1 MSYSAK
7 KFFLIPPQWNNLI
20 YFSLFLSF
28 HTFQKKNQLRKIMTV
43 YIADKLPDEAISEL
57 EELGQTVTNNPGASS
72 SDLDDGLGDANVLIV
87 RSTVVSKTCI
97 QNSPNLSLI
106 VRAGAGVNT
115 IDIEAASNLGIYVA
129 NCPGKNAIAVAE
141 LTMGLI
147 ISLDRY
153 LGDNVVD
160 FKDGQWNKAAFSK
173 ADGLYGKVLGVVG
186 VGQIGSEVITRA
198 KAFGMPVIAWSRSL
212 TNEEA
217 EEMNIKRA
225 ESIEEVASKCDI
237 LSVHLAINDET
248 KGIISKEIL
257 AKLKDGAYF
266 INTSRAG
273 IVDEDALFNE
283 LRSGRIKAG
292 LDVISNEPE
301 IKQGEFTS
309 RFRDLDNVYVSHHI
323 GASTKQAQLAVA
335 SDAVNIVRGYVQ
347 EGQVRNWLN
356 RCEHTDA
363 PWQLVVRHYDK
374 PGVIANVMNELK
386 EADINAQELTNVIFE
401 GKQTACCTIQLDAE
415 PSSEIMKSIRTRQ
428 DEVISATLIQL

>member
-1 MSYSAK
+1 
-7 KFFLIPPQWNNLI
+7 
-20 YFSLFLSF
+20 
-28 HTFQKKNQLRKIMTV
+28 MTV

-57 EELGQTVTNNPGASS
+57 EHLGQNVINNPGATVA
-72 SDLDDGLGDANVLIV
+72 DLDTGLEDANVLIV
-87 RSTVVSKTCI
+87 RSTVVSSSCI
-97 QNSPNLSLI
+97 KNSPNLSLI

-147 ISLDRY
+147 ISLDRF
-153 LGDNVVD
+153 LADNVSD
-160 FKDGQWNKAAFSK
+160 FKAGKWNKATYSK
-173 ADGLYGKVLGVVG
+173 ADGLYGKVLGVIG

-212 TNEEA
+212 TEEKA
-217 EEMNIKRA
+217 EEMEIKQA
-225 ESIEEVASKCDI
+225 KSIEEATSKCDI
-237 LSVHLAINDET
+237 LSVHLAINNQT
-248 KGIISKEIL
+248 RGIISKEIL

-273 IVDEDALFNE
+273 IVDEDALFQE
-283 LRSGRIKAG
+283 LKSGRIKAG
-292 LDVISNEPE
+292 LDVISDEPE
-301 IKQGEFTS
+301 FKQGEFSS
-309 RFRDLDNVYVSHHI
+309 RFQELDNVYVSHHI

-335 SDAVNIVRGYVQ
+335 SDAVDIVRGYVQ

-415 PSSEIMKSIRTRQ
+415 PSNEIMKSIRTRQ

>member
-1 MSYSAK
+1 
-7 KFFLIPPQWNNLI
+7 
-20 YFSLFLSF
+20 
-28 HTFQKKNQLRKIMTV
+28 MTV
-43 YIADKLPDEAISEL
+43 FIADKLPGEAISEL
-57 EELGQTVTNNPGASS
+57 ENLGQNVINNPAATS
-72 SDLDDGLGDANVLIV
+72 SDLDSGLDDANVLIV
-87 RSTVVSKTCI
+87 RSTVVSSSCI
-97 QNSPNLSLI
+97 KNSPNLSLI
-106 VRAGAGVNT
+106 VRAGAGVNN
-115 IDIEAASNLGIYVA
+115 IDIQAASNLGIYVA

-153 LGDNVVD
+153 LGDNVID
-160 FKDGQWNKAAFSK
+160 FKAGKWNKATYSK
-173 ADGLYGKVLGVVG
+173 ADGLFGKVLGVIG

-212 TNEEA
+212 TEEDA
-217 EEMNIKRA
+217 EEMDIIHA

-237 LSVHLAINDET
+237 LSVHLAINEET
-248 KGIISKEIL
+248 KGIISREVL
-257 AKLKDGAYF
+257 SKLKDGAYF

-273 IVDEDALFNE
+273 IVDEDALFDE
-283 LRSGRIKAG
+283 LKSGRIKAG
-292 LDVISNEPE
+292 LDVISDEPE
-301 IKQGEFTS
+301 FKQGEFSS
-309 RFRDLDNVYVSHHI
+309 RFQELDNVYISHHI

-335 SDAVNIVRGYVQ
+335 SDAVDIVRGYVQ
-347 EGQVRNWLN
+347 EGHVRNWLN

-415 PSSEIMKSIRTRQ
+415 PSSKIMKSIRTRQ

>member
-1 MSYSAK
+1 
-7 KFFLIPPQWNNLI
+7 
-20 YFSLFLSF
+20 
-28 HTFQKKNQLRKIMTV
+28 MTV

-57 EELGQTVTNNPGASS
+57 EKLGQNVINNPGASG

-87 RSTVVSKTCI
+87 RSTVVSETCI

-147 ISLDRY
+147 INIDRH
-153 LGDNVVD
+153 LADNVAD
-160 FKDGQWNKAAFSK
+160 FKTRHWNKATYSK
-173 ADGLYGKVLGVVG
+173 ADGLYGKVLGIVG

-198 KAFGMPVIAWSRSL
+198 KSFGMPVIAWSRSL
-212 TNEEA
+212 TPEKA
-217 EEMNIKRA
+217 EQMEIRYA
-225 ESIEEVASKCDI
+225 ETIEQVADNCDI
-237 LSVHLAINDET
+237 LSVHLAMNADT
-248 KGIISKEIL
+248 KEIISKDVL
-257 AKLKDGAYF
+257 STLKDGSTF

-273 IVDEDALFNE
+273 VVDEEALYKE
-283 LRSGRIKAG
+283 LKSGRIKAG
-292 LDVISNEPE
+292 LDVFSDEPE
-301 IKQGEFTS
+301 FKQGEFTS
-309 RFRDLDNVYVSHHI
+309 RFQDLDNVYVSHHI

-335 SDAVNIVRGYVQ
+335 SDAVDIVRGYVQ

>member
-1 MSYSAK
+1 
-7 KFFLIPPQWNNLI
+7 
-20 YFSLFLSF
+20 
-28 HTFQKKNQLRKIMTV
+28 MTV

-57 EELGQTVTNNPGASS
+57 EHLGQNVINNPGVSG
-72 SDLDDGLGDANVLIV
+72 SDLDKGLGEANVLIV
-87 RSTVVSKTCI
+87 RSTVVSSSCI
-97 QNSPNLSLI
+97 KNSPNLSLI
-106 VRAGAGVNT
+106 VRAGAGVNN

-153 LGDNVVD
+153 LADNVSD
-160 FKDGQWNKAAFSK
+160 FKAGKWNKATYSK
-173 ADGLYGKVLGVVG
+173 ADGLYGKALGVIG

-212 TNEEA
+212 SEEKA
-217 EEMNIKRA
+217 EEMGIIHA

-237 LSVHLAINDET
+237 LSVHLAINEET

-257 AKLKDGAYF
+257 AELKDGAYF

-273 IVDEDALFNE
+273 IVDEDALFDE
-283 LRSGRIKAG
+283 LESGRIKAG
-292 LDVISNEPE
+292 LDVISDEPE
-301 IKQGEFTS
+301 FKQGEFSS
-309 RFRDLDNVYVSHHI
+309 RFQELDHVYVSHHI

-335 SDAVNIVRGYVQ
+335 SDAVDIVRGYIQ
-347 EGQVRNWLN
+347 EGHVRNWLN
-356 RCEHTDA
+356 RCDHTDA

-428 DEVISATLIQL
+428 DEVISATLIQI